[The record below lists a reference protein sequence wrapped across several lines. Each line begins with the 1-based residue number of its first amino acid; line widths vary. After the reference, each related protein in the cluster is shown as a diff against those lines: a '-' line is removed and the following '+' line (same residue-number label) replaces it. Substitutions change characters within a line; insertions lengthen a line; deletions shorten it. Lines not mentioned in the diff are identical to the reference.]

1 MLASKI
7 VLLLVQNEE
16 RVCETRS
23 GPILITSWSCE
34 KRYQVLPAYTCSHSK
49 KPKTNTT
56 NVYIVCIVIRFF
68 FFRLVKFRQKNIRVK

>member
-34 KRYQVLPAYTCSHSK
+34 KRYQVLPTYTCSHSK
-49 KPKTNTT
+49 KPKTNKA
-56 NVYIVCIVIRFF
+56 NVYIVCIVIRF